1 MTNEKRAR
9 NCARCKWRKS
19 QEYFM
24 GYSFDYRTCPCLCKQ
39 NKIYSQADRLR
50 IRKAV
55 ITYRDLKEEGM

>member
-1 MTNEKRAR
+1 MTNKQRAR

-24 GYSFDYRTCPCLCKQ
+24 GYTFDFRTCPCLCKQ

-50 IRKAV
+50 IRKA
-55 ITYRDLKEEGM
+55 II